1 MSPIEAFLKEARAAK
16 AADLVINNTLRQTKE
31 RSKVLN
37 TYVPLIEK
45 TGRDWLAYIG
55 TSVDPIASLVAT
67 GQDYPEAKKGDF
79 SRIQARNFKAA
90 ISYHWDEDTQWRMQE
105 VSEIAK
111 LRNITIQNIQVSEGK
126 VQLGQDNELAKVIFG
141 SVASLVRG
149 HINLIDYLAWQTL
162 QTGKMAYTDRR
173 TGLNV
178 SLNWLKALPV
188 RRCNFP
194 FPVYQTDFNG
204 TETVDSL
211 KRDWTQHET
220 ADPLQDLVDMHANYK
235 YVNGFPADE
244 IAISERLML
253 NMVRCKSVKEA
264 VVAANVIGNI
274 ITGTPSIDQLNEV
287 MTRRFLPKFVLV
299 DDRVE
304 ITDETGASIPTRV
317 LDEGTIVFLSR
328 QAQFNR
334 ILGGTLENGGKSG
347 IYVNTY
353 TKAGDPPLS
362 ITNTA
367 SMQLI
372 SAATISKTGSARK
385 MAKLANLEAS
395 ENLAEFTTFN
405 PADGLTII
413 S

>member
-1 MSPIEAFLKEARAAK
+1 
-16 AADLVINNTLRQTKE
+16 
-31 RSKVLN
+31 
-37 TYVPLIEK
+37 
-45 TGRDWLAYIG
+45 
-55 TSVDPIASLVAT
+55 
-67 GQDYPEAKKGDF
+67 
-79 SRIQARNFKAA
+79 
-90 ISYHWDEDTQWRMQE
+90 
-105 VSEIAK
+105 
-111 LRNITIQNIQVSEGK
+111 
-126 VQLGQDNELAKVIFG
+126 
-141 SVASLVRG
+141 
-149 HINLIDYLAWQTL
+149 
-162 QTGKMAYTDRR
+162 
-173 TGLNV
+173 
-178 SLNWLKALPV
+178 
-188 RRCNFP
+188 
-194 FPVYQTDFNG
+194 
-204 TETVDSL
+204 
-211 KRDWTQHET
+211 
-220 ADPLQDLVDMHANYK
+220 MHANYK

-334 ILGGTLENGGKSG
+334 ILGGTLENGGRSG
-347 IYVNTY
+347 VYVNTY

>member
-55 TSVDPIASLVAT
+55 TTVDPIASLVAT

-334 ILGGTLENGGKSG
+334 ILGGTLENGGRSG
-347 IYVNTY
+347 VYVNTY